1 MKPSRIFFG
10 SIPKYVDPI
19 VSTTEE
25 ETPVLVATRPGLSA
39 VPYGIAVGT
48 LAVPPGTPP
57 STGFKIA
64 WAINR
69 SGVL

>member
-25 ETPVLVATRPGLSA
+25 TPVLVATRQGLSA

-48 LAVPPGTPP
+48 LAVPAGTPP
-57 STGFKIA
+57 SSGFKIA